1 MRGIITSNGV
11 IAVRFGERVKR
22 IGGKMNIKEL
32 LKEILECRETSE
44 IPKKLL
50 NALLDSDSREH
61 ILQLINEKKDDKVI
75 DVFRDMFQ
83 EEQSNRKELKQDYT
97 PDGLSSLLAKLSGN
111 TKNLADVCAGTG
123 SLTVAFLK
131 AHPEVE
137 FVRCEEFSA
146 QPIPFLLAN
155 LALMNIDGE
164 VVHGDSLAQ
173 EVFKVY
179 KLKRSKNF
187 SEIQITDVPNNKIRF
202 DTVLSNPPYSMEW
215 KPAND
220 ERFEKYGLA
229 PASKADFAFVLH
241 ALSLLKPSGNLFEIL
256 PHGVLFRGAKEGKIR
271 ERLLE
276 DGVITSVI
284 GMPGKLFL
292 KTPIPTVIL
301 NLKKEC
307 NTSDVLFIDASN
319 EFKKSGKQNILEQA
333 NIDRVV
339 DTYNLRESVSRF
351 AYLCSL
357 SEIKENDFNLNIPRY
372 VDTYVPEEPV
382 DLEYI
387 FSEWL
392 QIEKEISEAEEKIL
406 DMFSELVPTDKSNI
420 EKMNRE
426 KEMLAAIVKYKGP

>member
-1 MRGIITSNGV
+1 
-11 IAVRFGERVKR
+11 
-22 IGGKMNIKEL
+22 MNIKEF
-32 LKEILECRETSE
+32 LKEILECREVSE
-44 IPKKLL
+44 IPEKLL
-50 NALLDSDSREH
+50 DGLLDENSREH

-97 PDGLSSLLAKLSGN
+97 PDGLSSLLAKLSGK

-164 VVHGDSLAQ
+164 VVHGDSLTQ

-187 SEIQITDVPNNKIRF
+187 SEIQITDIPNNEVRF
-202 DTVLSNPPYSMEW
+202 DTVLSNPPYSMKW
-215 KPAND
+215 QPVND

-292 KTPIPTVIL
+292 NTSIPTVIL

-333 NIDRVV
+333 NIDRIV
-339 DTYNLRESVSRF
+339 DAYNLREFADRF
-351 AYLCSL
+351 AYLCQL

-372 VDTYVPEEPV
+372 VDTYVHEEPV
-382 DLEYI
+382 DLEQI
-387 FSEWL
+387 FSGWL
-392 QIEKEISEAEEKIL
+392 QIEKEISEAEEKLL
-406 DMFSELVPTDKSNI
+406 DMFSELVPTDKSNA
-420 EKMNRE
+420 EKMNRA
-426 KEMLAAIVKYKGP
+426 KEMLAAIVK

>member
-1 MRGIITSNGV
+1 
-11 IAVRFGERVKR
+11 
-22 IGGKMNIKEL
+22 MNIKEF
-32 LKEILECRETSE
+32 LKEILECREISE
-44 IPKKLL
+44 IPEKLL
-50 NALLDSDSREH
+50 NILLDENSREH

-97 PDGLSSLLAKLSGN
+97 PDGLSSLLAGLSGG
-111 TKNLADVCAGTG
+111 TKKLADVCAGTG

-155 LALMNIDGE
+155 LALMNVDGE
-164 VVHGDSLAQ
+164 VVHGDSLTQ
-173 EVFKVY
+173 EVFNVY

-187 SEIQITDVPNNKIRF
+187 SEIQIIDSPNNEVRF
-202 DTVLSNPPYSMEW
+202 DTVLSNPPYSMKW
-215 KPAND
+215 QPVND

-271 ERLLE
+271 EHLLE
-276 DGVITSVI
+276 DGVINSVI

-292 KTPIPTVIL
+292 NTPIPTVIL
-301 NLKKEC
+301 NLKKERD
-307 NTSDVLFIDASN
+307 TSDVLFIDASN
-319 EFKKSGKQNILEQA
+319 EFKKGKKQNFLEQA
-333 NIDRVV
+333 NIDRIV
-339 DTYNLRESVSRF
+339 DTYNLRKFVDRF
-351 AYLCSL
+351 AYLCQL

-372 VDTYVPEEPV
+372 VDTFVHEDPV
-382 DLEYI
+382 DLEQI
-387 FSEWL
+387 FSELL
-392 QIEKEISEAEEKIL
+392 QIEKEISETEEKLL
-406 DMFSELVPTDKSNI
+406 DMFSELVPTDKSNV
-420 EKMNRE
+420 EKFNRE
-426 KEMLAAIVKYKGP
+426 KEMLAAIVKSKNP

>member
-1 MRGIITSNGV
+1 M
-11 IAVRFGERVKR
+11 
-22 IGGKMNIKEL
+22 KEF
-32 LKEILECRETSE
+32 LKEILKCRETSE

-50 NALLDSDSREH
+50 NVLLDSDSRECV
-61 ILQLINEKKDDKVI
+61 LQLINEKKDDKVI

-111 TKNLADVCAGTG
+111 TKNLADICSGTG

-131 AHPEVE
+131 SHPEVE

-146 QPIPFLLAN
+146 QPIPFLLLN

-164 VVHGDSLAQ
+164 VVHGDSLTK

-179 KLKRSKNF
+179 KLKRSKRF
-187 SEIQITDVPNNKIRF
+187 SEIQIADSPNNKIRF
-202 DTVLSNPPYSMEW
+202 DTVISNPPYSLKW
-215 KPAND
+215 QPTND
-220 ERFEKYGLA
+220 KRFEKYGLA

-276 DGVITSVI
+276 DGVIASVI
-284 GMPGKLFL
+284 GLPEKLFL
-292 KTPIPTVIL
+292 NTSIPTVIL
-301 NLKKEC
+301 NLKKDR
-307 NTSDVLFIDASN
+307 NTSDILFIDASD
-319 EFKKSGKQNILEQA
+319 ESKKGGKQNILEQA
-333 NIDRVV
+333 NIERIIDV
-339 DTYNLRESVSRF
+339 YNLRKSVDRF

-357 SEIKENDFNLNIPRY
+357 SEITENDFNLNIPRY
-372 VDTYVPEEPV
+372 VDTYEPEEPV
-382 DLEYI
+382 DLEQI

-392 QIEKEISEAEEKIL
+392 QVKKEISEAEENIL

-426 KEMLAAIVKYKGP
+426 KEMLTAIVHTTKQKERNADEDQLTLF

>member
-1 MRGIITSNGV
+1 
-11 IAVRFGERVKR
+11 
-22 IGGKMNIKEL
+22 MNIKEF
-32 LKEILECRETSE
+32 LKEFLKCRENHE
-44 IPKKLL
+44 IPEKLL
-50 NALLDSDSREH
+50 DILLDENSREH

-111 TKNLADVCAGTG
+111 TKKLADVCAGTG

-164 VVHGDSLAQ
+164 VVHGDSLTQ

-187 SEIQITDVPNNKIRF
+187 SEIQITDSPNNEIRF
-202 DTVLSNPPYSMEW
+202 DTVISNPPYSMKW
-215 KPAND
+215 QPDSD

-229 PASKADFAFVLH
+229 PASKADFAFALH

-271 ERLLE
+271 EQLLE
-276 DGVITSVI
+276 DGVIASVI
-284 GMPGKLFL
+284 GLPEKLFL
-292 KTPIPTVIL
+292 STPIPTVVL
-301 NLKKEC
+301 NLKKER
-307 NTSDVLFIDASN
+307 NASDVLFIDASN
-319 EFKKSGKQNILEQA
+319 EFKKSKKQNILEQE
-333 NIDRVV
+333 NIDRIVE
-339 DTYNLRESVSRF
+339 TYNLREFVDRF
-351 AYLCSL
+351 AYLCQL
-357 SEIKENDFNLNIPRY
+357 GEIKENDFNLNIPRY

-382 DLEYI
+382 ELEQVLG
-387 FSEWL
+387 ELL
-392 QIEKEISEAEEKIL
+392 QIEKEISETEEKLL

-426 KEMLAAIVKYKGP
+426 KEMLAAIVKHKGP

>member
-1 MRGIITSNGV
+1 MKT
-11 IAVRFGERVKR
+11 F
-22 IGGKMNIKEL
+22 
-32 LKEILECRETSE
+32 LKEILECREASE
-44 IPKKLL
+44 IPEKLL
-50 NALLDSDSREH
+50 DILLDESSREH

-97 PDGLSSLLAKLSGN
+97 PDGLSILLAELSGN

-155 LALMNIDGE
+155 LSLMNIDGE
-164 VVHGDSLAQ
+164 VIHGDSLTQ

-187 SEIQITDVPNNKIRF
+187 SEIQIADIPNNEIRF
-202 DTVLSNPPYSMEW
+202 DTVLSNPPYSMKW
-215 KPAND
+215 QPVND

-241 ALSLLKPSGNLFEIL
+241 ALSLLKTSGNLFEIL
-256 PHGVLFRGAKEGKIR
+256 SSGVLFRGAKEGKIR

-276 DGVITSVI
+276 DGAFASVI
-284 GMPGKLFL
+284 GLPEKLFL
-292 KTPIPTVIL
+292 NTSIPTVIL
-301 NLKKEC
+301 NLKKER
-307 NTSDVLFIDASN
+307 NASDVLFVDASN
-319 EFKKSGKQNILEQA
+319 EFKKSKKQNILEQSH
-333 NIDRVV
+333 IERIV
-339 DTYNLRESVSRF
+339 DTYNLRESVGRF

-357 SEIKENDFNLNIPRY
+357 SEIQENDFNLNIPRY
-372 VDTYVPEEPV
+372 VDTFEEEEPV
-382 DLEYI
+382 DLVEVNANLLKI
-387 FSEWL
+387 NEELVQQEQTLLSLIDDFSE
-392 QIEKEISEAEEKIL
+392 SEENKALIDSMRL
-406 DMFSELVPTDKSNI
+406 LLGGRDDD
-420 EKMNRE
+420 
-426 KEMLAAIVKYKGP
+426 

>member
-1 MRGIITSNGV
+1 M
-11 IAVRFGERVKR
+11 
-22 IGGKMNIKEL
+22 KEF
-32 LKEILECRETSE
+32 LKEILKCRETSE
-44 IPKKLL
+44 IPEKLL
-50 NALLDSDSREH
+50 NVLLDADSRER
-61 ILQLINEKKDDKVI
+61 ILLLINEKKDDKVI

-97 PDGLSSLLAKLSGN
+97 PDGLSRLLAKLSGE
-111 TKNLADVCAGTG
+111 TKSLTDVCSGTG

-146 QPIPFLLAN
+146 QPIPFLLLN

-164 VVHGDSLAQ
+164 VVHGDSLTQ

-179 KLKRSKNF
+179 KLKRSKKF
-187 SEIQITDVPNNKIRF
+187 SEIQIADIPNNEIRF
-202 DTVLSNPPYSMEW
+202 DTVLSNPPYSMKW

-271 ERLLE
+271 EHLLE

-284 GMPGKLFL
+284 GLPEKLFL
-292 KTPIPTVIL
+292 NTSIPTVVL
-301 NLKKEC
+301 NLKKER

-333 NIDRVV
+333 NIDRIV
-339 DTYNLRESVSRF
+339 DTYNLRKFVDRF

-372 VDTYVPEEPV
+372 VDTYEPEEPV
-382 DLEYI
+382 DLEQV
-387 FSEWL
+387 FSELL
-392 QIEKEISEAEEKIL
+392 QVKKEISETEEKLL
-406 DMFSELVPTDKSNI
+406 DMFSELVPTDKRNV

-426 KEMLAAIVKYKGP
+426 KEMLTTIVKPKKGMLIKSSLNYFRGE

>member
-1 MRGIITSNGV
+1 
-11 IAVRFGERVKR
+11 
-22 IGGKMNIKEL
+22 MNIKEF
-32 LKEILECRETSE
+32 LKEILECREVSE
-44 IPKKLL
+44 IPEKLL
-50 NALLDSDSREH
+50 NILLDENSREH

-97 PDGLSSLLAKLSGN
+97 PDGLSRLLAELSGN

-155 LALMNIDGE
+155 LSLMNIDGE
-164 VVHGDSLAQ
+164 VVHGDSLTQ

-179 KLKRSKNF
+179 KLKRSKKF
-187 SEIQITDVPNNKIRF
+187 SEIQITDIPNNEIRF
-202 DTVLSNPPYSMEW
+202 DTVISNPPYSMKW
-215 KPAND
+215 QPVND

-276 DGVITSVI
+276 DGVIASVI

-292 KTPIPTVIL
+292 NAPIPTVVL
-301 NLKKEC
+301 NLKKER

-333 NIDRVV
+333 NIDRIV
-339 DTYNLRESVSRF
+339 DTYNLRKFVDRF
-351 AYLCSL
+351 AYLCQL

-382 DLEYI
+382 DLEQI
-387 FSEWL
+387 FSELL
-392 QIEKEISEAEEKIL
+392 QVEKEISEAEEKLL
-406 DMFSELVPTDKSNI
+406 DMFSELVPTDKNNI
-420 EKMNRE
+420 EKINRE
-426 KEMLAAIVKYKGP
+426 KEMLAAIVKHKGS

>member
-1 MRGIITSNGV
+1 MKT
-11 IAVRFGERVKR
+11 F
-22 IGGKMNIKEL
+22 
-32 LKEILECRETSE
+32 LKEILECREASE
-44 IPKKLL
+44 IPEKLL
-50 NALLDSDSREH
+50 NILLDENSREH

-97 PDGLSSLLAKLSGN
+97 PDGLSSLLAELSGE

-155 LALMNIDGE
+155 LSLMNIDGE
-164 VVHGDSLAQ
+164 VVHGDSLTQ

-187 SEIQITDVPNNKIRF
+187 SEIQITDTPNNEIRF
-202 DTVLSNPPYSMEW
+202 DTVLSNPPYSMKW
-215 KPAND
+215 QPVND

-241 ALSLLKPSGNLFEIL
+241 ALSLLKTSGNLFEIL
-256 PHGVLFRGAKEGKIR
+256 PSGVLFRGAKEGKIR

-276 DGVITSVI
+276 DGVFASVI
-284 GMPGKLFL
+284 GLPEKLFL
-292 KTPIPTVIL
+292 NTSIPTVIL
-301 NLKKEC
+301 NLKKER
-307 NTSDVLFIDASN
+307 NASDVLFIDASN

-333 NIDRVV
+333 NIDRIVE
-339 DTYNLRESVSRF
+339 TYNIREFVDRF
-351 AYLCSL
+351 AYLCQL
-357 SEIKENDFNLNIPRY
+357 GEIKENDFNLNIPRY

-382 DLEYI
+382 ELEQVLA
-387 FSEWL
+387 EWL
-392 QIEKEISEAEEKIL
+392 QIEKEISEAEEKLL

-420 EKMNRE
+420 EKMNRA
-426 KEMLAAIVKYKGP
+426 KEMLTAIVK

>member
-1 MRGIITSNGV
+1 M
-11 IAVRFGERVKR
+11 
-22 IGGKMNIKEL
+22 KEF
-32 LKEILECRETSE
+32 LKEILKCRETSE
-44 IPKKLL
+44 IPEKLL
-50 NALLDSDSREH
+50 NVLLDADSRER
-61 ILQLINEKKDDKVI
+61 ILRLINEKKDDKVI

-97 PDGLSSLLAKLSGN
+97 PDGLSSLLAKLSGD
-111 TKNLADVCAGTG
+111 TKSLADVCSGTG

-146 QPIPFLLAN
+146 QPIPFLLLN

-164 VVHGDSLAQ
+164 VVHGDSLTQ
-173 EVFKVY
+173 EVFRVY
-179 KLKRSKNF
+179 KLKRSKSF
-187 SEIQITDVPNNKIRF
+187 SEIEIVDSPNNEIRF
-202 DTVLSNPPYSMEW
+202 DTVLSNPPYSMKW
-215 KPAND
+215 KPVDD

-284 GMPGKLFL
+284 GLPEKLFL
-292 KTPIPTVIL
+292 NTPIPTVIL
-301 NLKKEC
+301 NLKKER
-307 NTSDVLFIDASN
+307 NASDVLFIDASN
-319 EFKKSGKQNILEQA
+319 EFKEGKKQNILEQA
-333 NIDRVV
+333 NVDRIVE
-339 DTYNLRESVSRF
+339 TYNIREFVDRF
-351 AYLCSL
+351 AYLCQL

-382 DLEYI
+382 DLEQV

-392 QIEKEISEAEEKIL
+392 QVKKEISETEEKLL

-420 EKMNRE
+420 EKMHRE
-426 KEMLAAIVKYKGP
+426 KEMLTTIVKPKERNADKIQLTLF

>member
-1 MRGIITSNGV
+1 
-11 IAVRFGERVKR
+11 
-22 IGGKMNIKEL
+22 MNIKEF
-32 LKEILECRETSE
+32 LKEILECREASE
-44 IPKKLL
+44 IPEKLL
-50 NALLDSDSREH
+50 DILLDENSREH
-61 ILQLINEKKDDKVI
+61 ILQVINEKKDDKVI

-97 PDGLSSLLAKLSGN
+97 PDGLSSLLAKLSGE
-111 TKNLADVCAGTG
+111 TENLADVCAGTG

-131 AHPEVE
+131 EHPEVE

-164 VVHGDSLAQ
+164 VVHGDSLTQ

-187 SEIQITDVPNNKIRF
+187 SEIQIADIPNNEIRF
-202 DTVLSNPPYSMEW
+202 DTVLSNPPYSMKW
-215 KPAND
+215 KPSND

-271 ERLLE
+271 EQLLE
-276 DGVITSVI
+276 DGVIASVI

-292 KTPIPTVIL
+292 NTPIPTVIL
-301 NLKKEC
+301 NLKKER

-333 NIDRVV
+333 NIDRIV
-339 DTYNLRESVSRF
+339 DAYNLREFVDRF
-351 AYLCSL
+351 AYLCQL

-372 VDTYVPEEPV
+372 VDTFVHEEPV
-382 DLEYI
+382 DLEQI
-387 FSEWL
+387 FSELL
-392 QIEKEISEAEEKIL
+392 QVEKEISEAEEKLL

-426 KEMLAAIVKYKGP
+426 KEMLAAIVKHKDS

>member
-1 MRGIITSNGV
+1 
-11 IAVRFGERVKR
+11 
-22 IGGKMNIKEL
+22 MNIKEF
-32 LKEILECRETSE
+32 LKEILKCRENHE
-44 IPKKLL
+44 IPEKLL
-50 NALLDSDSREH
+50 DILLDENSREH

-97 PDGLSSLLAKLSGN
+97 PDGLSILLAELSGN

-146 QPIPFLLAN
+146 QPIPFLLLN
-155 LALMNIDGE
+155 LSLMNIDGE
-164 VVHGDSLAQ
+164 VVHGDSLTQ
-173 EVFKVY
+173 EVFRVY

-187 SEIQITDVPNNKIRF
+187 SEIQIADSPNNEIRF
-202 DTVLSNPPYSMEW
+202 DTVISNPPYSMKW
-215 KPAND
+215 QPDSD

-271 ERLLE
+271 EQLLE
-276 DGVITSVI
+276 DGVIASVI
-284 GMPGKLFL
+284 GLPEKLFL
-292 KTPIPTVIL
+292 STPIPTVVL
-301 NLKKEC
+301 NLKKER
-307 NTSDVLFIDASN
+307 NASDVLFIDASN
-319 EFKKSGKQNILEQA
+319 EFKKSKKQNILEQE
-333 NIDRVV
+333 NIDRIVE
-339 DTYNLRESVSRF
+339 TYNLREFVDRF
-351 AYLCSL
+351 AYLCQL
-357 SEIKENDFNLNIPRY
+357 GEIKENDFNLNIPRY

-382 DLEYI
+382 ELEQVLA
-387 FSEWL
+387 EWL
-392 QIEKEISEAEEKIL
+392 QIEKEISEAEEKLL

-426 KEMLAAIVKYKGP
+426 KEMLAAIVKHKSS

>member
-1 MRGIITSNGV
+1 MKT
-11 IAVRFGERVKR
+11 F
-22 IGGKMNIKEL
+22 
-32 LKEILECRETSE
+32 LKEILECREASE
-44 IPKKLL
+44 IPEKLL
-50 NALLDSDSREH
+50 DILLDESSREH
-61 ILQLINEKKDDKVI
+61 ILQLINEKKDDKII

-97 PDGLSSLLAKLSGN
+97 PDGLSSLLAELSGN

-164 VVHGDSLAQ
+164 VIHGDSLTQ

-187 SEIQITDVPNNKIRF
+187 SEIQIADIPNNEIRF
-202 DTVLSNPPYSMEW
+202 DTVLSNPPYSMKW
-215 KPAND
+215 QPVND

-241 ALSLLKPSGNLFEIL
+241 ALSLLKTSGNLFEIL
-256 PHGVLFRGAKEGKIR
+256 PSGVLFRGAKEGKIR

-276 DGVITSVI
+276 DGVFASVI
-284 GMPGKLFL
+284 GLPEKLFL
-292 KTPIPTVIL
+292 NTSIPTVIL
-301 NLKKEC
+301 NLKKER
-307 NTSDVLFIDASN
+307 NASDVLFVDASN
-319 EFKKSGKQNILEQA
+319 EFKKSKKQNILEQSH
-333 NIDRVV
+333 IERIV
-339 DTYNLRESVSRF
+339 DTYNLRESVGRF

-372 VDTYVPEEPV
+372 VDTYVQEEPV
-382 DLEYI
+382 DLEHI

-392 QIEKEISEAEEKIL
+392 QIEKEISEAEGKLL

-420 EKMNRE
+420 EKMNRA
-426 KEMLAAIVKYKGP
+426 KEMLKAIVK

>member
-1 MRGIITSNGV
+1 MKT
-11 IAVRFGERVKR
+11 F
-22 IGGKMNIKEL
+22 
-32 LKEILECRETSE
+32 LKEILECREASE
-44 IPKKLL
+44 IPEKLL
-50 NALLDSDSREH
+50 NILLDENSREH

-75 DVFRDMFQ
+75 DAFRDMFQ

-97 PDGLSSLLAKLSGN
+97 PDGLSSLLAELSGE

-164 VVHGDSLAQ
+164 VIHGDSLTQ

-187 SEIQITDVPNNKIRF
+187 SEIQITDTPNNEIRF
-202 DTVLSNPPYSMEW
+202 DTVLSNPPYSMKW
-215 KPAND
+215 QPVND

-241 ALSLLKPSGNLFEIL
+241 ALSLLKTSGNLFEIL
-256 PHGVLFRGAKEGKIR
+256 PSGVLFRGAKEGKIR

-284 GMPGKLFL
+284 GMPGRLFL
-292 KTPIPTVIL
+292 NTPIPTVIL

-333 NIDRVV
+333 NIDRIVE
-339 DTYNLRESVSRF
+339 TYNIREFVDRF
-351 AYLCSL
+351 AYLCQL
-357 SEIKENDFNLNIPRY
+357 GEIKENDFNLNIPRY

-382 DLEYI
+382 ELEQVLA
-387 FSEWL
+387 EWL
-392 QIEKEISEAEEKIL
+392 QIEKEISEAEEKLL

-420 EKMNRE
+420 EKMNRA
-426 KEMLAAIVKYKGP
+426 KEMLTAIVK

>member
-1 MRGIITSNGV
+1 
-11 IAVRFGERVKR
+11 
-22 IGGKMNIKEL
+22 MNIKEF
-32 LKEILECRETSE
+32 LKEILECREVSE
-44 IPKKLL
+44 IPEKLL
-50 NALLDSDSREH
+50 NILLDENSREH

-97 PDGLSSLLAKLSGN
+97 PDGLSSLLAKLSGE

-164 VVHGDSLAQ
+164 VVHGDSLTQ

-187 SEIQITDVPNNKIRF
+187 SEIQITDIPNNEVRF
-202 DTVLSNPPYSMEW
+202 DTVLSNPPYSMKW
-215 KPAND
+215 QPAND

-256 PHGVLFRGAKEGKIR
+256 PHGVLFRGSKEGKIR

-276 DGVITSVI
+276 DGVIASVI

-292 KTPIPTVIL
+292 NTPIPTVIL
-301 NLKKEC
+301 NLKKER
-307 NTSDVLFIDASN
+307 NTSDVLFIDASK

-333 NIDRVV
+333 NIDRIV
-339 DTYNLRESVSRF
+339 DAYNLRKFVDRF
-351 AYLCSL
+351 AYLCPL

-372 VDTYVPEEPV
+372 VDTYVHEEPV
-382 DLEYI
+382 DLEQI
-387 FSEWL
+387 FSELL
-392 QIEKEISEAEEKIL
+392 QVEKEISEAEEKLL
-406 DMFSELVPTDKSNI
+406 DMFSELVSTDKNNI

-426 KEMLAAIVKYKGP
+426 KEMLVAIVKHKYS

>member
-1 MRGIITSNGV
+1 
-11 IAVRFGERVKR
+11 
-22 IGGKMNIKEL
+22 MNIKEF
-32 LKEILECRETSE
+32 LKEILECREASE
-44 IPKKLL
+44 IPEKLL
-50 NALLDSDSREH
+50 DILLDENSREH
-61 ILQLINEKKDDKVI
+61 ILQLINEKKDDKDI

-97 PDGLSSLLAKLSGN
+97 PDGVSSLLAKLSGE

-131 AHPEVE
+131 DHPEVE

-164 VVHGDSLAQ
+164 VVHGDSLTQ

-187 SEIQITDVPNNKIRF
+187 SEIQTTDTPNNEVRF
-202 DTVLSNPPYSMEW
+202 DTVLSNPPYSMKW

-220 ERFEKYGLA
+220 ERFKKYGLA

-241 ALSLLKPSGNLFEIL
+241 ALSLLKHSGNLLEIL

-271 ERLLE
+271 EQLLE
-276 DGVITSVI
+276 DGVIASVI
-284 GMPGKLFL
+284 GLPEKLFL
-292 KTPIPTVIL
+292 NTQIPTVIL
-301 NLKKEC
+301 NLKKER
-307 NTSDVLFIDASN
+307 NASDVLFIDASN

-333 NIDRVV
+333 NIDRIV
-339 DTYNLRESVSRF
+339 DTYNLREFVDRF
-351 AYLCSL
+351 AYLCQL

-372 VDTYVPEEPV
+372 VDTYVHEEPV
-382 DLEYI
+382 DLEQI
-387 FSEWL
+387 FSELL
-392 QIEKEISEAEEKIL
+392 QVEKEISEAEEKLL
-406 DMFSELVPTDKSNI
+406 DMFSELAPTDNSNI

-426 KEMLAAIVKYKGP
+426 KEMFAAIVKHNHP

>member
-1 MRGIITSNGV
+1 
-11 IAVRFGERVKR
+11 
-22 IGGKMNIKEL
+22 MNIKEF
-32 LKEILECRETSE
+32 LKEILECREVSE
-44 IPKKLL
+44 IPEKLL
-50 NALLDSDSREH
+50 NILLDENSREH

-97 PDGLSSLLAKLSGN
+97 PDGLSSLLAKLSGE

-164 VVHGDSLAQ
+164 VVHGDSLTQ

-187 SEIQITDVPNNKIRF
+187 SEIQITDIPNNEVRF
-202 DTVLSNPPYSMEW
+202 DTVLSNPPYSMKW
-215 KPAND
+215 QPAND

-256 PHGVLFRGAKEGKIR
+256 PHGVLFRGSKEGKIR

-276 DGVITSVI
+276 DGVIASVI

-292 KTPIPTVIL
+292 NTPIPTVIL
-301 NLKKEC
+301 NLKKER
-307 NTSDVLFIDASN
+307 NTSDVLFIDASK
-319 EFKKSGKQNILEQA
+319 EFKKSGKQNILEQD
-333 NIDRVV
+333 NIDRIV
-339 DTYNLRESVSRF
+339 DAYNLRKFVDRF
-351 AYLCSL
+351 AYLCPL

-372 VDTYVPEEPV
+372 VDTYVHEEPV
-382 DLEYI
+382 DLEQI
-387 FSEWL
+387 FSELL
-392 QIEKEISEAEEKIL
+392 QVEKEISEAEEKLL
-406 DMFSELVPTDKSNI
+406 DMFSELVPTDKNNI

-426 KEMLAAIVKYKGP
+426 KEMLVAIVKHKYS

>member
-1 MRGIITSNGV
+1 
-11 IAVRFGERVKR
+11 
-22 IGGKMNIKEL
+22 MNIKEF
-32 LKEILECRETSE
+32 LKEILECREASE
-44 IPKKLL
+44 IPGKLL
-50 NALLDSDSREH
+50 DGLLDENSREH

-97 PDGLSSLLAKLSGN
+97 PDGLSSLLAKLSGE
-111 TKNLADVCAGTG
+111 TENLADVCAGTG

-131 AHPEVE
+131 EHPEVE

-155 LALMNIDGE
+155 LALMNVDGE
-164 VVHGDSLAQ
+164 VVHGDSLTQ
-173 EVFKVY
+173 EVFNVY

-187 SEIQITDVPNNKIRF
+187 SEIQIIDSPNNEVRF
-202 DTVLSNPPYSMEW
+202 DTVLSNPPYSMKW
-215 KPAND
+215 QPVND

-271 ERLLE
+271 EHLLE
-276 DGVITSVI
+276 DGVINSVI

-292 KTPIPTVIL
+292 NTPIPTVIL
-301 NLKKEC
+301 NLKKERD
-307 NTSDVLFIDASN
+307 TSDVLFIDTSN
-319 EFKKSGKQNILEQA
+319 EFKKGKKQNFLEQA
-333 NIDRVV
+333 NIDRIV
-339 DTYNLRESVSRF
+339 DTYNLRKFVDRF
-351 AYLCSL
+351 AYLCQL

-372 VDTYVPEEPV
+372 VDTFVHEDPV
-382 DLEYI
+382 DLEQI

-392 QIEKEISEAEEKIL
+392 QIEKEISETEEKLL
-406 DMFSELVPTDKSNI
+406 DMFSELVPTDKSNV
-420 EKMNRE
+420 EKLNRE
-426 KEMLAAIVKYKGP
+426 KEMLAAIVKSKNS

>member
-1 MRGIITSNGV
+1 M
-11 IAVRFGERVKR
+11 
-22 IGGKMNIKEL
+22 KEF
-32 LKEILECRETSE
+32 LKEILKCRETSE
-44 IPKKLL
+44 IPEKLL
-50 NALLDSDSREH
+50 NVLLDADSRER
-61 ILQLINEKKDDKVI
+61 ILRLINEKNDDKVI

-97 PDGLSSLLAKLSGN
+97 PDGISSLLAKLSGD
-111 TKNLADVCAGTG
+111 TKSLADVCSGTG

-146 QPIPFLLAN
+146 QPIPFLLLN

-164 VVHGDSLAQ
+164 VVHGDSLTQ
-173 EVFKVY
+173 EVFRVY

-187 SEIQITDVPNNKIRF
+187 SEIQIADSPNNKKRF
-202 DTVLSNPPYSMEW
+202 DTVISNPPYSLKW
-215 KPAND
+215 KPVDD

-284 GMPGKLFL
+284 GLPEKLFL
-292 KTPIPTVIL
+292 NTSIPTVIL
-301 NLKKEC
+301 NLKKER
-307 NTSDVLFIDASN
+307 NASDVLFIDASN
-319 EFKKSGKQNILEQA
+319 EFKKGGKQNILEQA
-333 NIDRVV
+333 NIERIIDV
-339 DTYNLRESVSRF
+339 YNLRKSVDRF
-351 AYLCSL
+351 ACLCSL
-357 SEIKENDFNLNIPRY
+357 SEVKENDFNLNIPRY
-372 VDTYVPEEPV
+372 VDTYEPEEPV
-382 DLEYI
+382 DLEQV

-392 QIEKEISEAEEKIL
+392 QVKKEISEAEEKLL

-420 EKMNRE
+420 EKMHRDKKMLTTIVHTTKL
-426 KEMLAAIVKYKGP
+426 KEGNADKIQLTLF

>member
-1 MRGIITSNGV
+1 MKT
-11 IAVRFGERVKR
+11 F
-22 IGGKMNIKEL
+22 
-32 LKEILECRETSE
+32 LKEILECREASE
-44 IPKKLL
+44 IPEKLL
-50 NALLDSDSREH
+50 DILLDENSREH

-83 EEQSNRKELKQDYT
+83 EEHSNRKELKQDYT
-97 PDGLSSLLAKLSGN
+97 PDGLSILLAELSGN

-155 LALMNIDGE
+155 LSLMNIDGE
-164 VVHGDSLAQ
+164 VVHGDSLTQ

-187 SEIQITDVPNNKIRF
+187 SEIQIADIPNNEIRF
-202 DTVLSNPPYSMEW
+202 DTVLSNPPYSMKW
-215 KPAND
+215 QPVND

-241 ALSLLKPSGNLFEIL
+241 ALSLLKTSGNLFEIL
-256 PHGVLFRGAKEGKIR
+256 PSGVLFRGAKEGKIR

-276 DGVITSVI
+276 DGVFASVI
-284 GMPGKLFL
+284 GLPEKLFL
-292 KTPIPTVIL
+292 NTSIPTVIL
-301 NLKKEC
+301 NLKKER
-307 NTSDVLFIDASN
+307 NASDVLFIDASN

-333 NIDRVV
+333 NIDRIVE
-339 DTYNLRESVSRF
+339 TYNIREFVDRF
-351 AYLCSL
+351 AYLCQL
-357 SEIKENDFNLNIPRY
+357 GEIKENDFNLNIPRY

-382 DLEYI
+382 ELEQVLA
-387 FSEWL
+387 EWL
-392 QIEKEISEAEEKIL
+392 QIEKEISEAEEKLL

-420 EKMNRE
+420 EKMNRA
-426 KEMLAAIVKYKGP
+426 KEMLTAIVK